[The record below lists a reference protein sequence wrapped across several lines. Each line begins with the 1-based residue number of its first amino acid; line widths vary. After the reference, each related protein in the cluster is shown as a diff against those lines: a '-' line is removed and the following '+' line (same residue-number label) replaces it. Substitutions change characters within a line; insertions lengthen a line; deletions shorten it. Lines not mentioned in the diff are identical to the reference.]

1 MIPFIDLY
9 FWHLK
14 GGHLFMFL
22 RNNRMFKIKLL
33 FNLINLSNRPQVSVS
48 FASIIELPG
57 AALLEWGPYWKIN
70 KNTFEGGVLIWK
82 GVLIG

>member
-1 MIPFIDLY
+1 
-9 FWHLK
+9 
-14 GGHLFMFL
+14 MFL

-70 KNTFEGGVLIWK
+70 KNTFEGGCLFGRGW
-82 GVLIG
+82 LLDSLLRSSCLCRHAMLLLDH

>member
-1 MIPFIDLY
+1 
-9 FWHLK
+9 
-14 GGHLFMFL
+14 MFL

-48 FASIIELPG
+48 FASIIKLPG
-57 AALLEWGPYWKIN
+57 AALIEWEPYWKIN